1 MIPFQKILAPTDFS
15 DPSHR
20 ALEAAIELSRH
31 FSSELIL
38 VHVVGSVPVIP
49 TPASTTFNVP
59 MYQQEI
65 LNDAKTSLD
74 RLMEEKIPK
83 PIRVRPLIIQGEA
96 AHEIVGTAEKEK
108 ADIIVISTH
117 GRTGLDRLMFGSVA
131 EKVVRL
137 SPCPVLTIPAHPEG
151 K

>member
-1 MIPFQKILAPTDFS
+1 MIPFQKIVAPTDFS
-15 DPSHR
+15 EPSQR
-20 ALEAAIELSRH
+20 ALDVAVELARH
-31 FSSELIL
+31 FSCELVL

-65 LNDAKTSLD
+65 VNDAKATLD
-74 RLMEEKIPK
+74 RLVEEKVPK
-83 PIRVRPLIIQGEA
+83 PIRVRPMIIQGEA
-96 AHEIVGTAEKEK
+96 ADEIVHAAENEK
-108 ADIIVISTH
+108 ADIIVIATH